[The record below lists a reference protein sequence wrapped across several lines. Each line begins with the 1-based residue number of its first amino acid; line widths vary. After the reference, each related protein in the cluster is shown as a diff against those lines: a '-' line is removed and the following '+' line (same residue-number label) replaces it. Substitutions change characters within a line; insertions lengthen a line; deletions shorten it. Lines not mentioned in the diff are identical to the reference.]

1 MQLSME
7 HIRMSRKK
15 RTVIIGQANPIQC
28 QHECHELIAHWIFT
42 ILIDMDTW
50 KQSKIEYDKDNLR
63 AIGLNEDDC
72 EGLDR
77 TQLLKLLQKQRKQFS
92 ANKRKLLP
100 ITRAN
105 LDWLQSLV
113 GLNDVEVEVL
123 LFAICISTNSQ
134 LEAIAR
140 EIGGLTV
147 LAVKKVLA
155 TILGRPYNEIAIALS
170 KQGNLLSSGLLKLEN
185 NSNMDLDSMLQI
197 PSGIS
202 ELLSV
207 EVDDRQQL
215 LDQFFYQAKCSELTV
230 KDYSHV
236 KEDLILLK
244 SYLKAASE
252 QKQTGVNI
260 LIYGE
265 PGTGKTEL
273 VSVLAKSLNTVLYQ
287 ISNEETDGESIL
299 SHARIIAYQ
308 MAQRVLRGKKN
319 ALLLF
324 DEIEDIFPTEYI
336 SQRHQIPS
344 KAWLNNLLENNQV
357 PAFWLSNNIQQ
368 IDSAYIRRF
377 DYVLELKTPPRSARK
392 KIIKKHLGNLVVSE
406 QWLDNISQDQQ
417 LVPGVISRAAKV
429 ISTVHQTNQQ
439 SVQDSMDR
447 ILNNTLRAMGKKMA
461 PLQSK
466 KNKLDYQL
474 EALNPNYDIHQLLD
488 GLQSESS
495 ARLCLYGPSGTGK
508 TAFGHYISTRLDKP
522 LLVRRASDILSPYV
536 GVAEQN
542 MAAMFED
549 AKIEGAVLLLDEAD
563 SFLQE
568 RSTLK
573 QSWEVTQV
581 NELLT
586 QMEAFEGLFVC
597 STNLMDKLDAAA
609 LRRFDFK
616 IKLDYLN
623 IDQSWLLFCNAV
635 GWDKKRMIKETDWH
649 RKLSAYNN
657 LTPGDFA
664 NVLRQNRLYNRPLT
678 PAELMVGLGQES
690 LFKKDSNQQR
700 GIGFHVAH

>member
-1 MQLSME
+1 
-7 HIRMSRKK
+7 MSRKIRAITK
-15 RTVIIGQANPIQC
+15 DETNPTEY
-28 QHECHELIAHWIFT
+28 QHECHQLIAQWMLT
-42 ILIDMDTW
+42 ILIDLDTW

-63 AIGLNEDDC
+63 AIGLKEEDC
-72 EGLDR
+72 EDLDR
-77 TQLLKLLQKQRKQFS
+77 AQLLKLLQSQRLKIS
-92 ANKRKLLP
+92 ITENKLLP
-100 ITRAN
+100 VTKAN
-105 LDWLQSLV
+105 LAWLQSLV
-113 GLNDVEVEVL
+113 GFNDVEVEVL

-134 LEAIAR
+134 LESIAR

-147 LAVKKVLA
+147 LTVKKVLA
-155 TILGRPYNEIAIALS
+155 TILGRPYKDIAIALS

-185 NSNMDLDSMLQI
+185 NSNMDLESMLQI

-207 EVDDRQQL
+207 DVDNRQQL
-215 LDQFFYQAKCSELTV
+215 LNQFFYQAKCSELTI

-236 KEDLILLK
+236 KHDLILLK
-244 SYLKAASE
+244 SYLKAARK

-308 MAQRVLRGKKN
+308 MAQRVLRGKKK

-336 SQRHQIPS
+336 FHRHQMPS

-357 PAFWLSNNIQQ
+357 PAFWLSNSIQQ
-368 IDSAYIRRF
+368 LDDAYIRRF
-377 DYVLELKTPPRSARK
+377 DYVMELKTPPRSVRK
-392 KIIKKHLGNLVVSE
+392 NIIKKHLGNLVVSE
-406 QWLDNISQDQQ
+406 QWLDDISQDQQ

-429 ISTVHQTNQQ
+429 ASRFHQTGQQ
-439 SVQDSMDR
+439 SVQDSMNR
-447 ILNNTLRAMGKKMA
+447 ILNNTLHAMGKKIT
-461 PLQSK
+461 PIQSRQ
-466 KNKLDYQL
+466 NKLDYQL
-474 EALNPNYDIHQLLD
+474 EALNPNYDIQQILD
-488 GLQSESS
+488 GLQYESS
-495 ARLCLYGPSGTGK
+495 VRLCLYGPSGTGK
-508 TAFGHYISTRLDKP
+508 TALSHYISTRLDKP
-522 LLVRRASDILSPYV
+522 LLVKRASDILSPYV

-542 MAAMFED
+542 MAAMFAN
-549 AKIEGAVLLLDEAD
+549 AKMEGAVLLLDEAD

-597 STNLMDKLDAAA
+597 STNLMDKLDSAA

-616 IKLDYLN
+616 IKLDYLK
-623 IDQSWLLFCNAV
+623 IEQSWLLFCNAV
-635 GWDKKRMIKETDWH
+635 GWDKKRMTKETDWH

-678 PAELMVGLGQES
+678 PDELMVGLGQES

-700 GIGFHVAH
+700 DIGFHAAH